1 MICILLYQNKDLE
14 QIKEEQLK
22 LFSIYVTSLW
32 ITNWT
37 FTLEKIK
44 LNLSFSISKA
54 EKRMLEH

>member
-22 LFSIYVTSLW
+22 IFPIYVTSLW

>member
-14 QIKEEQLK
+14 QIKEEQLQ